1 MTLAS
6 PRELVVAQ
14 ATQADQPAIDAL
26 KVCPVSHEEL
36 GSMGPPLKVSRGGK
50 STFLCCKGCLKEV
63 RADPDKF
70 LGASAAAP
78 APDAKHDHHN
88 H

>member
-1 MTLAS
+1 
-6 PRELVVAQ
+6 
-14 ATQADQPAIDAL
+14 
-26 KVCPVSHEEL
+26 VSHEEL

-78 APDAKHDHHN
+78 APDAKHDHHD